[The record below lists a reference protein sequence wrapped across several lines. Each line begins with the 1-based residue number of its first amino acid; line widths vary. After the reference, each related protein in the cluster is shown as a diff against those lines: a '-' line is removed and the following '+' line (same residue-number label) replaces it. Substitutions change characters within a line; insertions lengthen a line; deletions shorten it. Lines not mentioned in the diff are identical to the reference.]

1 MQPSYVQKSAEIY
14 LANLTDLALIPNFP
28 FRILHPR
35 KGFVRMP
42 HATMGSQTNVASM
55 EFKFSAQHYTVIPY
69 TVILANWSLLALPK
83 LEFHSLKS
91 PTTFGSYHGHLWL
104 ARNALEARCCPE
116 TNRKETSVHAV
127 HAVHDRSALGT
138 GLRPF
143 HGTGNCHERHRQHS
157 IASLPSP
164 IFAFWFQTCFLL
176 LLSLECIA
184 VDDVTFPFLL
194 FGWGRLP

>member
-1 MQPSYVQKSAEIY
+1 
-14 LANLTDLALIPNFP
+14 
-28 FRILHPR
+28 
-35 KGFVRMP
+35 MP

-91 PTTFGSYHGHLWL
+91 PLTFGSYHGHLWL

-116 TNRKETSVHAV
+116 TNKNETSVHAV

-138 GLRPF
+138 GLRPWHWELPWATSKTQHCHTLHRPSLRSGFKHVSYFSFLWNASRWMMWRF
-143 HGTGNCHERHRQHS
+143 HFSCLDGEDYPSGRICLLYTCILVALNNS
-157 IASLPSP
+157 SASSVS
-164 IFAFWFQTCFLL
+164 A
-176 LLSLECIA
+176 
-184 VDDVTFPFLL
+184 
-194 FGWGRLP
+194 